1 MPSIESFNSDRSSGE
16 LSRRDSRR
24 LGGTALNATKKF
36 SEMTKEERNA
46 FFDSIARGSNETT
59 PHGPRTSENSR
70 NSERIRNTKEKA
82 KRNSSLKEF
91 IARATVGAVAV
102 GMLAGAWVYAKN
114 NEKNA
119 NSSAPTPKPELGDF
133 FQAPET
139 PNEYEAYNL
148 GIYDGYNEPGMF
160 TSENKTSSVAFAD
173 AGEVAEICNNDE
185 CEMIECEMIKYT
197 AHNQVESFADY
208 MANLPEQLQP
218 EGFKGLSLKE
228 TEAKLESLSDEEFTL
243 VENQFRNIIDSAFT
257 RRVIKNGTFHNAFMR
272 HKGGDFIHENME
284 LVHCT
289 TNESNLE
296 VTEFYWVDQNGNEI
310 GTMDV
315 KIIPVRDKDGNI
327 ISFKGCEQVINPYG
341 EIYVML
347 PDIPPEPENPTPAPG
362 DPDPTK
368 IPVDPTKNPDPT
380 KIPVNPTENPTPL
393 ATKNPEEE
401 KRHAGDRVDTRELN
415 EEITPATDIKQDQ
428 ENFKAIEQ
436 QKQEDASRKA
446 EADRV
451 ASDQAEKEKKAAAE
465 AEAKRQAEKKANERK
480 AAEEKAAEAE
490 RQRKADEAAK
500 KAQSEAEA
508 AQRAAAEAERKAAA
522 EREAR
527 ERAQAEANARA
538 EAARKEAE
546 SNANATAQERADMFG
561 NGDF

>member
-1 MPSIESFNSDRSSGE
+1 
-16 LSRRDSRR
+16 
-24 LGGTALNATKKF
+24 
-36 SEMTKEERNA
+36 
-46 FFDSIARGSNETT
+46 
-59 PHGPRTSENSR
+59 
-70 NSERIRNTKEKA
+70 
-82 KRNSSLKEF
+82 
-91 IARATVGAVAV
+91 
-102 GMLAGAWVYAKN
+102 MLAGAWVYAKN

-119 NSSAPTPKPELGDF
+119 NSSAPTPKLELGDF

-257 RRVIKNGTFHNAFMR
+257 RRVVKNGTFHNAFMR

-327 ISFKGCEQVINPYG
+327 IGFKGCEQVINPYG

-428 ENFKAIEQ
+428 KNFKAIEQ

-446 EADRV
+446 EANRV

-465 AEAKRQAEKKANERK
+465 AEAKRKAKKEASERK

-508 AQRAAAEAERKAAA
+508 AQRAAAEAERQAAA

-527 ERAQAEANARA
+527 EKAQAEANARA
-538 EAARKEAE
+538 EASRQEAE
-546 SNANATAQERADMFG
+546 SRADATAQERADMFG